1 MSDIVFAKS
10 QTTQSQAVGNSP
22 ASGLLLQRKCACGNS
37 TSSLTGECPECMSK
51 TRLQTKL
58 TKGLSNGKLDTGAG
72 PAVDQLLTQPT
83 NPDASDAVPKLQR
96 FTTQQSAQ
104 RGNYP
109 ASVDRVLASPGRPLE
124 PAIRHDMEQRFGHDF
139 SHVRVHLDAN
149 AAESAR
155 AVNAQAY
162 TVGHHM
168 AFDVG
173 RYYPQSATGGHLLA
187 HELAHVVQQ
196 RSGPFA
202 VHMRRSISEPG
213 DAAEREADAAADLVM
228 AGQLVPTLVQAAAP
242 VSRFPYQTVGT
253 TLNRAN
259 IATLSSNSYW
269 VVRTADRYALTQ
281 SARMAADPE
290 EQSAVLAALWASNPP
305 ATVTAHS
312 ERIVPVNPR
321 PAPTVTPGSP
331 AATAPPALLY
341 RFKFDPPAVA
351 GEKPQLECEFIATGP
366 GAIPVAAPAPAADF
380 TPGTLS
386 ADSTGFPGGRSDYF
400 DAHPQEFAQLMNFL
414 NGTAPLDNT
423 ITTETRNTRGAVTHT
438 SLLHIVRVAATGGAR
453 ASLDVNLIAEQAPL
467 AAASAP
473 DDYLARDASDFE
485 IEQLQRTSIAAANRL
500 GTVTLP
506 AGLTPAE
513 HFAVNLAISAYFST
527 GSRNTEVDAIVPV
540 GATGTANVLFTL
552 RFGAANAV
560 TVERIGAVGTGTGAI
575 NMSRIDVSRIAGFPG
590 ATATDTELRAWWT
603 RRYPGG
609 GALQTPVPAPA
620 TTTGTAPASPNNT
633 ALLAEMNALI
643 TAGIASP
650 AWFSGNYGIEVL
662 GPSAAT
668 TRLQNAHHVP
678 VPTDVTEASLAD
690 GTISFSNADLRL
702 IELSLQTASTTV
714 LGALRGVN
722 LIRMTNAITRNSSGA
737 WHTEP
742 ASTYG
747 FTVRDGAD
755 RSTLLFD
762 SFTHADTALFRG
774 GSAATALP
782 DSTMS
787 VLHELGHAAGLQGG
801 VETTFNA
808 WRAAHPQAAQTWY
821 ATSAGGE
828 VFPEAFALFQ
838 TDPHFLCGSAPLL
851 FAWFREW
858 TTTGTPPAASASL
871 TAPTTCPP

>member
-1 MSDIVFAKS
+1 MSDIMFAQS
-10 QTTQSQAVGNSP
+10 QTTRSQAVGNSP

-51 TRLQTKL
+51 TRMQTKL
-58 TKGLSNGKLDTGAG
+58 TKESSNGQLDTGAG
-72 PAVDQLLTQPT
+72 PAVDQLLTRPT

-104 RGNYP
+104 TGKYP
-109 ASVDRVLASPGRPLE
+109 DSVDRVLASPGRPLE
-124 PAIRHDMEQRFGHDF
+124 PEIRHDMEGRFGYDF

-173 RYYPQSATGGHLLA
+173 RYSPQTATGSHLLA

-196 RSGPFA
+196 RSGPVA
-202 VHMRRSISEPG
+202 VHMRRAVSEPG
-213 DAAEREADAAADLVM
+213 DVAEREADAAAHLAM
-228 AGQLVPTLVQAAAP
+228 AARPVPTLLQATSP

-259 IATLSSNSYW
+259 IATLSSSSYW

-281 SARMAADPE
+281 SPRMAADPE
-290 EQSAVLAALWASNPP
+290 EQTAVLAALWASNPP

-321 PAPTVTPGSP
+321 PAPAVAPGSP

-341 RFKFDPPAVA
+341 RFKFDPPAVP

-366 GAIPVAAPAPAADF
+366 GAIPVAAPTPAADF

-400 DAHPQEFAQLMNFL
+400 AAHPQEFAQLMNYL
-414 NGTAPLDNT
+414 DGTAALDNT
-423 ITTETRNTRGAVTHT
+423 ITTQTRNTNGAVTHN

-467 AAASAP
+467 AAVSAP
-473 DDYLARDASDFE
+473 ADYLTRDASDFE
-485 IEQLQRTSIAAANRL
+485 IEQLQRTSIATANRL

-513 HFAVNLAISAYFST
+513 HFAVNLAIRAYFST

-540 GATGTANVLFTL
+540 GATGTATVLFTL

-560 TVERIGAVGTGTGAI
+560 TVERIGAVGTGAGTV
-575 NMSRIDVSRIAGFPG
+575 NTSRVDVSRIAGYPG
-590 ATATDTELRAWWT
+590 AIATDTELRAWWA

-620 TTTGTAPASPNNT
+620 TTTGTVPTTPNNT
-633 ALLAEMNALI
+633 ALVAEMNALI
-643 TAGIASP
+643 TAGIANTT
-650 AWFSGNYGIEVL
+650 WFSGNYGIEPL

-668 TRLQNAHHVP
+668 TRLRDVHHAP
-678 VPTDVTEASLAD
+678 AATDADLGTLAD
-690 GTISFSNADLRL
+690 GTKSFTATDLL
-702 IELSLQTASTTV
+702 LLELSLQTASTTV
-714 LGALRGVN
+714 LSALRGVN
-722 LIRMTNAITRNSSGA
+722 LIRMTDAITRSGTT
-737 WHTEP
+737 WQSGP
-742 ASTYG
+742 ASIYG
-747 FTVRDGAD
+747 FTVMDGSE

-762 SFTHADTALFRG
+762 SFTQSDSTLFRG
-774 GSAATALP
+774 GSALTALP

-787 VLHELGHAAGLQGG
+787 ILHELGHAAGYQGG
-801 VETTFNA
+801 VETAFNA
-808 WRAAHPQAAQTWY
+808 WLARHPQTAQTWY
-821 ATSAGGE
+821 AASAGNE
-828 VFPEAFALFQ
+828 VFPEALALFQ

-851 FAWFREW
+851 YAWFLEW
-858 TTTGTPPAASASL
+858 TSTGTPPAARATL
-871 TAPTTCPP
+871 TAPTSCPL

>member
-1 MSDIVFAKS
+1 MTDITFAR
-10 QTTQSQAVGNSP
+10 SQATQPQAAVNSHP
-22 ASGLLLQRKCACGNS
+22 ARLLLQRKCACGNS
-37 TSSLTGECPECMSK
+37 TASLTGECPECMTK
-51 TRLQTKL
+51 KRLQAKCTKSPSY
-58 TKGLSNGKLDTGAG
+58 GQMDTGADRTS
-72 PAVDQLLTQPT
+72 VQMVTEPT
-83 NPDASDAVPKLQR
+83 DYAAGDAIPKLQR
-96 FTTQQSAQ
+96 FATQRSAQ
-104 RGNYP
+104 TGNYP
-109 ASVDRVLASPGRPLE
+109 ASVDRVLADPGRPLE
-124 PAIRHDMEQRFGHDF
+124 PAIRHDMEGRFGHDF

-155 AVNAQAY
+155 AVSAQAY

-173 RYYPQSATGGHLLA
+173 RYSPQSATGGHLLA

-202 VHMRRSISEPG
+202 VHLRRSISESG
-213 DAAEREADAAADLVM
+213 DAAEREADAAADLAM
-228 AGQLVPTLVQAAAP
+228 AGRPVPTLVQAAAP

-259 IATLSSNSYW
+259 IAALSSNSYW
-269 VVRTADRYALTQ
+269 VAHTADRYALTQ

-312 ERIVPVNPR
+312 ESIVPVNPR
-321 PAPTVTPGSP
+321 PAPTVAPGSP

-366 GAIPVAAPAPAADF
+366 GAIPVAAPAPAAEF

-386 ADSTGFPGGRSDYF
+386 ADSAGFPGGRSDYF

-423 ITTETRNTRGAVTHT
+423 ITTATRNTRGAVTHT

-453 ASLDVNLIAEQAPL
+453 ASLDVNLIAEQAPV
-467 AAASAP
+467 AAVSAP
-473 DDYLARDASDFE
+473 TDYLTRDASDFE

-513 HFAVNLAISAYFST
+513 HFAVNLAIRAYFST
-527 GSRNTEVDAIVPV
+527 GSRNTEIDAIVPV
-540 GATGTANVLFTL
+540 GAAGTATVLFTL

-560 TVERIGAVGTGTGAI
+560 TVERIGAVGTGAGAV
-575 NMSRIDVSRIAGFPG
+575 NTSRIDVSRIAGFPG

-620 TTTGTAPASPNNT
+620 PTTGTAPATPNNT
-633 ALLAEMNALI
+633 ALVAEMNALI
-643 TAGIASP
+643 TAGIANTT
-650 AWFSGNYGIEVL
+650 WFSGNYGIEPL
-662 GPSAAT
+662 GPAAAT
-668 TRLQNAHHVP
+668 TRLRDVHHAP
-678 VPTDVTEASLAD
+678 AATDADLGTLAD
-690 GTISFSNADLRL
+690 GTKSFTAADLL
-702 IELSLQTASTTV
+702 LLELSLQTASTTV
-714 LGALRGVN
+714 LSALRGVN
-722 LIRMTNAITRNSSGA
+722 LIRMTDAITRSGTT
-737 WHTEP
+737 WQSGP

-747 FTVRDGAD
+747 FTVMDGSE

-762 SFTHADTALFRG
+762 SFTQSDSTLFRG
-774 GSAATALP
+774 GSALTALP

-787 VLHELGHAAGLQGG
+787 ILHELGHAAGYQGG
-801 VETTFNA
+801 VETAFNA
-808 WRAAHPQAAQTWY
+808 WLARHSQAAQTWY
-821 ATSAGGE
+821 AASAGSE

-851 FAWFREW
+851 YAWFLEW
-858 TTTGTPPAASASL
+858 TATGTPPAARATL
-871 TAPTTCPP
+871 TAPTSCPL